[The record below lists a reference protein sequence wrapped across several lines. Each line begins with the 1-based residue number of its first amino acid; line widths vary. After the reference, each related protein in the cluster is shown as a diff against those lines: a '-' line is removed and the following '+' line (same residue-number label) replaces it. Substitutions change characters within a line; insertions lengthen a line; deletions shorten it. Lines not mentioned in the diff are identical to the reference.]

1 MTSTKDNQKQES
13 KSRKIAVWEN
23 LQLVCLFGT
32 ILGQVLVGGLYFAA
46 QSVWLSCNVL
56 ALVRDFVLKR
66 PMADKVKNAGL
77 CGVTIA
83 LIVLRIC
90 GIY

>member
-1 MTSTKDNQKQES
+1 MINPHDIQEQKKTTKLV
-13 KSRKIAVWEN
+13 VWEN
-23 LQLVCLFGT
+23 LQLLCLFGT
-32 ILGQVLVGGLYFAA
+32 ILGQILVGGLYFVA
-46 QSVWLSCNVL
+46 QSVWLACNVL
-56 ALVRDFVLKR
+56 ALTRDFVLHR

-83 LIVLRIC
+83 LIVLRAM

>member
-1 MTSTKDNQKQES
+1 MTNPHDIQEQKKTTK
-13 KSRKIAVWEN
+13 IVVWEN

-32 ILGQVLVGGLYFAA
+32 ILGQVLVGGLYFVA
-46 QSVWLSCNVL
+46 QSVWLGCNVL